1 MTLELTAEERAGL
14 SSNAKILV
22 AWLEA
27 YERGDKAESDRLF
40 SALEIP
46 AHALMAIKETRGA
59 DWIRSPQ
66 PEHSPRRREIW
77 SGVAGPDRTG
87 PQVARVGRC
96 SRLNLTDETNRRHK
110 VMISEFTDEERA
122 ALSENSQLILAMMEA
137 EDRGDMAEADRLLSK
152 VEGPRPHAHGD
163 QERTGGRRLDPQ
175 NEPEHPPGR

>member
-59 DWIRSPQ
+59 DWIRSHNLNTRLAD
-66 PEHSPRRREIW
+66 EKYGLGWLDRTE
-77 SGVAGPDRTG
+77 PDR
-87 PQVARVGRC
+87 R
-96 SRLNLTDETNRRHK
+96 
-110 VMISEFTDEERA
+110 
-122 ALSENSQLILAMMEA
+122 
-137 EDRGDMAEADRLLSK
+137 
-152 VEGPRPHAHGD
+152 
-163 QERTGGRRLDPQ
+163 
-175 NEPEHPPGR
+175 